1 MHVLLRS
8 RLVEVESEPETDDD
22 QSQDD
27 LVAEHGETIEQDEEL
42 RLHILGYQNYFT
54 KSDP

>member
-1 MHVLLRS
+1 M
-8 RLVEVESEPETDDD
+8 EVESEPETDDD